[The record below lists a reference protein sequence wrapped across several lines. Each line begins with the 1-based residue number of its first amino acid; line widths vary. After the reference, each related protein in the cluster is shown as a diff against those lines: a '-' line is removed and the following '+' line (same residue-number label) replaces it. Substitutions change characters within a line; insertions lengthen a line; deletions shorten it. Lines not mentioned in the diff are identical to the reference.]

1 MINGPDG
8 LTGAIM
14 AIESIPGATVLLHGP
29 GGCRIRNSLLS
40 MALVPREDR
49 VWGAY
54 REPFY
59 AGYSRVPASYI
70 DGEDFV
76 GGAVHRLEEALEV
89 VRREGAELIAII
101 DSPGASLMA
110 DDHRRARS
118 DLGMDD
124 DVIVMGGQTMSAP
137 MRRTYGRT
145 LGEVLRRLSPGRGL
159 VRKGTVCII
168 GLTVLDPCWEDVLE
182 EFSAYLGDMGLEV
195 LCSPGAGASV
205 SDLRRSVE
213 AEYCV
218 TVCPESSDGVS
229 GFYRDAG
236 VEVVC
241 PDDAPVGF
249 DSTRRWI
256 LDVAKATGRDP
267 SVALERLGRREGRVR
282 RKADGM
288 RYGMMR
294 IEGMTFSACAPPSV
308 LRPLASWL
316 GGLGMVP
323 VSLIEEDANPSRMVP
338 ADIVFCDGNTALRMD
353 SGRRCR
359 ASVSTGGAVLGS
371 DGFVTRTIYG
381 SAGAEHILDTVLRA
395 SRGR

>member
-1 MINGPDG
+1 M
-8 LTGAIM
+8 
-14 AIESIPGATVLLHGP
+14 
-29 GGCRIRNSLLS
+29 
-40 MALVPREDR
+40 
-49 VWGAY
+49 
-54 REPFY
+54 
-59 AGYSRVPASYI
+59 
-70 DGEDFV
+70 
-76 GGAVHRLEEALEV
+76 
-89 VRREGAELIAII
+89 
-101 DSPGASLMA
+101 
-110 DDHRRARS
+110 
-118 DLGMDD
+118 
-124 DVIVMGGQTMSAP
+124 
-137 MRRTYGRT
+137 
-145 LGEVLRRLSPGRGL
+145 
-159 VRKGTVCII
+159 
-168 GLTVLDPCWEDVLE
+168 
-182 EFSAYLGDMGLEV
+182 
-195 LCSPGAGASV
+195 
-205 SDLRRSVE
+205 
-213 AEYCV
+213 

-256 LDVAKATGRDP
+256 LDVAEATGRDP
-267 SVALERLGRREGRVR
+267 SVALERLGRREGRAR

-316 GGLGMVP
+316 GGLGMVS

-338 ADIVFCDGNTALRMD
+338 ADIVFCDGNTALRME

-371 DGFVTRTIYG
+371 DGFITRTIYG